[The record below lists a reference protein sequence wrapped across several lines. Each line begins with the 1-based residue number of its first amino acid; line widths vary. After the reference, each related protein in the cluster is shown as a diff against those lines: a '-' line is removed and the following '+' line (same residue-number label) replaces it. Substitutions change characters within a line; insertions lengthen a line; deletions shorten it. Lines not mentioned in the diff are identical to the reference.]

1 MSRNPQDLIATG
13 AQPSKTVRW
22 LVGFAEVHAGA
33 GERITVQVPIRG
45 REFANYDGGWKYEA
59 GTFEL
64 HAASSVSQVAATT
77 SLVLN

>member
-1 MSRNPQDLIATG
+1 VQIYASRND
-13 AQPSKTVRW
+13 SKIDRPVRW
-22 LVGFAEVHAGA
+22 LVGFAEVHANA
-33 GERITVQVPIRG
+33 GESKHVEVKIRG